1 MIKMRKR
8 MGCLL
13 AMALLA
19 FGNVWAKAKISL
31 NVEPLSALSSDRISI
46 NFSYWSPNKFG
57 VGMSEFTLVDV
68 DTGKRYT
75 QKVPIEIHGGNQ
87 SGYSVSWGGKAPFQK
102 PVPAGYEDKIAQE
115 TEKIPPGFYAP
126 EVVIYSADGEELA
139 RQTVSAAE
147 LSVLKADRSGGRVY
161 DEGAV
166 TNATKTLEGWRDKVE
181 AAREKAAK
189 AGADTS
195 RPDIFRT
202 ALKVALRFNDNWINS
217 RMTHIPIENAQY
229 ADVVGPKVLDE
240 YERIAK
246 NPKTAFPSAFIPM
259 PKERLSVGDGVFT
272 TPDGKPI
279 FLLGQCMWDVWPHWD
294 ILSDLHMNLTHFE
307 FNHDR
312 LFTNSETEE
321 PEGELYMSD
330 GNVPGRIK
338 VTDAL
343 DRCLKYGMK
352 VDLGLT
358 SSPPRWM
365 FEKYPDANSGAHSV
379 AWMLPWDIEHPKFRE
394 HCAKLIKTVMTR
406 VANHPAIN
414 TIWLANEPGYAN
426 YGDRFQALF
435 REEMK
440 KKYGTIAALN
450 EKWATDYTV
459 FDELTLPLQGNGA
472 GGREYYDF
480 IHRRLVKALDFM
492 KAEVRK
498 YDKTVRIC
506 YKLNNLQMGWYKP
519 FTNADQ
525 EGITDLGDVV
535 GMDSGTYP
543 FAKNYYD
550 WLQCL
555 TPGKPVVNLEFK
567 GGGRRAK
574 LDAWKSAYYG
584 LAAVDW
590 WGWHGNPWFAQSMSS
605 LASLY
610 ETTYAASE
618 IQRNYAAIRA
628 FHKLP
633 RSPFCIVYP
642 TPLDPGDA
650 MNRAYFAALKPVSE
664 ALKFLGY
671 IPDYATEKRIAD
683 GRLDAYAYDFLVM
696 PSVDGI
702 SDETEARLKDWIAKG
717 RKVLVFGNKPTH
729 DRLGGARDASWL
741 HEIPGQVWVL
751 PVPESTV
758 AACKTIGEIVLPQLP
773 PRPFVVEN
781 AAKDSIEFSSVPWK
795 DAKGRPAVLTWICSE
810 RGPRGAG
817 LLKNET
823 WPIKPVLAVPAA
835 DAVDLVTGE
844 KVDMDGFDLAPW
856 DVKLILWTPKKKLPA
871 KPVQAAKKRKICLT
885 VDFFDELGLHKKGIK
900 PEDIREL
907 ARTARKAGVDR
918 LVWRVAGLGVA
929 GYHTKRL
936 STPDWLAKADRSVI
950 CSRTKDGKVPQ
961 DDRYRP
967 DSLLAKALRTMDPLV
982 EAQKACRAEGLEL
995 YFWVDLFDEQNGR
1008 WLLEHPEALV
1018 RSKAGKPWPGL
1029 RDYANNDAM
1038 WAKIEDIAELFSW
1051 KYKPDGIYLSM
1062 GSHARHLEI
1071 DEPDGDFGKLPAD
1084 RFNLLIRLISERVHK
1099 ENMKLM
1105 VGAPLGK
1112 SIDFTVPY
1120 MSDNVKY
1127 RVELDWK
1134 RWIDEGWADSLV
1146 LGDYEWTWDAVPN
1159 WKAKGLDPSK
1169 LVPGNEPADVFAP
1182 EYVDYAKGRA
1192 EILFFSSWLSA
1203 YAQRHKG
1210 ASASSLSGAMK
1221 LRTDTVLKSGAD
1233 GMLLHEAHTFEYYRG
1248 FDTIR
1253 AMRRRFD
1260 QFRGVRKTAK

>member
-1 MIKMRKR
+1 MKETRWS
-8 MGCLL
+8 LYL
-13 AMALLA
+13 AVAALLA
-19 FGNVWAKAKISL
+19 FGGARADEIKLK
-31 NVEPLSALSSDRISI
+31 VEPLAALSTDRIAI
-46 NFSYWSPNKFG
+46 NFSYWSPRAYG
-57 VGMSEFTLVDV
+57 VGRSDFTLIDV
-68 DTGKRYT
+68 DTGKRYS
-75 QKVPIEIHGGNQ
+75 QKVPIEIKGGNQ
-87 SGYSVSWGGKAPFQK
+87 SGYSVAWGGKAPFQK
-102 PVPAGYEDKIAQE
+102 PVPKGCEDKIAQE

-126 EVVIYSADGEELA
+126 EVVIRSADGTVLA
-139 RQTVSAAE
+139 SQKLSPSE
-147 LSVLKADRSGGRVY
+147 LSVLKAERSGGRVFGM
-161 DEGAV
+161 DAV
-166 TNATKTLEGWRDKVE
+166 DAATKTLEGWRDRLE
-181 AAREKAAK
+181 AAREKAVK

-195 RPDIFRT
+195 RPDILRT
-202 ALKVALRFNDNWINS
+202 ALKVALRLNGNWIKSKNLN
-217 RMTHIPIENAQY
+217 IPVENAQY
-229 ADVVGPKVLDE
+229 ADVVGPRVLAE

-246 NPKTAFPSAFIPM
+246 DPKSAFPSAFVPL
-259 PKERLSVGDGVFT
+259 PKERLRVGDGVFT
-272 TPDGKPI
+272 TPDGKPV
-279 FLLGQCMWDVWPHWD
+279 FLLGQCMWDVWPDWD
-294 ILSDLHMNLTHFE
+294 VLSDLHMNLTHFE

-312 LFTNSETEE
+312 LFPDSESEE
-321 PEGELYMSD
+321 PTGELYMSD
-330 GNVPGRIK
+330 GNVAGRIK
-338 VTDAL
+338 VSDAL
-343 DRCLKYGMK
+343 DRCLEHGMK

-358 SSPPRWM
+358 CSPPAWM
-365 FEKYPDANSGAHSV
+365 FKKHPDAKDGAHSV
-379 AWMLPWDIEHPKFRE
+379 AWMLPWDIEHPKLRE
-394 HCAKLIKTVMTR
+394 HYGKLVKAVMSR

-426 YGDRFQALF
+426 YGDRFQSLF

-450 EKWATDYTV
+450 GKWATDYGS
-459 FDELTLPLQGNGA
+459 FDDISLPLKGNGA
-472 GGREYYDF
+472 GGREYYF
-480 IHRRLVKALDFM
+480 FVNERLVKIFAYM
-492 KAEVRK
+492 KAEVKK
-498 YDKTVRIC
+498 YDPTVRVC
-506 YKLNNLQMGWYKP
+506 YKLNNLQMGWYRP

-618 IQRNYAAIRA
+618 IQRNYAAVRA

-642 TPLDPGDA
+642 DPQFPNDP
-650 MNRAYFAALKPVSE
+650 MNQAYFAALKPVAE

-671 IPDYATEKRIAD
+671 ISDYATEKRIAE
-683 GRLDAYAYDFLVM
+683 GRLDACTYDFLVM

-729 DRLGGARDASWL
+729 DRLGAARDATWL

-773 PRPFVVEN
+773 PRPFAVEN
-781 AAKDSIEFSSVPWK
+781 AAKDAIEFSSVPWK
-795 DAKGRPAVLTWICSE
+795 DAKGRDAVLTWICSE

-817 LLKNET
+817 LLKSES
-823 WPIKPVLAVPAA
+823 WPIKPVLAAPAEE
-835 DAVDLVTGE
+835 AVDLVTGE
-844 KVDMDGFDLAPW
+844 KVDLDGFDLAPW
-856 DVKLILWTPKKKLPA
+856 DVKLILWTPKTKLPSRPVA
-871 KPVQAAKKRKICLT
+871 KEKRRKICLT
-885 VDFFDELGLHKKGIK
+885 VDFFDELGLHKDGMR
-900 PEDIREL
+900 PEHVRRL
-907 ARTARKAGVDR
+907 VRTARKAGVDR
-918 LVWRVAGLGVA
+918 IVWRVAGLGVA

-936 STPDWLAKADRSVI
+936 TTLDWLAKADRSAI
-950 CSRTKDGKVPQ
+950 CARTKDGKVPQ

-967 DSLLAKALRTMDPLV
+967 NSLLAKALQTMDPPA
-982 EAQKACRAEGLEL
+982 EAVKACRAEGLECYL
-995 YFWVDLFDEQNGR
+995 WVDLFDEQNGR
-1008 WLLEHPEALV
+1008 WLIEHPEGLV

-1029 RDYANNDAM
+1029 RNYANNDAM
-1038 WAKIEDIAELFSW
+1038 WAKIDDIAELFSW
-1051 KYKPDGIYLSM
+1051 KYKADGLYLSM
-1062 GSHARHLEI
+1062 GCHARLLEI

-1105 VGAPLGK
+1105 VGAPLGN
-1112 SIDFTVPY
+1112 SIDFAVPY

-1159 WKAKGLDPSK
+1159 WKAKGLDLAK

-1182 EYVDYAKGRA
+1182 EYVDYAKGRV
-1192 EILFFSSWLSA
+1192 ELLFFSSWLSA
-1203 YAQRHKG
+1203 YAQHHKG
-1210 ASASSLSGAMK
+1210 ASAADLPGAMK
-1221 LRTDTVLKSGAD
+1221 LRADTVLASGAD
-1233 GMLLHEAHTFEYYRG
+1233 GMLLHEAHTFEHYKG
-1248 FDTIR
+1248 FCTIK

-1260 QFRGVRKTAK
+1260 RANRKSKEANK